1 MSVSPEDL
9 ANWIALAIQDCD
21 NFSTK
26 DVDPE
31 AQETKE
37 NILQIIRKLKGRVD

>member
-1 MSVSPEDL
+1 MSVSPENL
-9 ANWIALAIQDCD
+9 ANWIALAIRDVE

-31 AQETKE
+31 AQKIKET
-37 NILQIIRKLKGRVD
+37 ILEIVWKLKGRVF